1 MKVRDSGMPEKD
13 YWNSFFD
20 SNKLINRL
28 FCNKIIDEN
37 ITEFGSGYGTFTII
51 ASTYTTKN
59 IYALDIEKELIKELE
74 NKAIN
79 LNIKNIICKKIDFLE
94 NGTSLDDNSQGHVMI
109 YNLLHLENPQKL
121 LKEAFRILKDDGII
135 SIIHWRSDIQTPRG
149 PSLDI
154 RPKPQDCE
162 KWLKKIGF
170 KVTKHIDLQ
179 DIAPYHYSILAKKLL
194 ISQEST

>member
-20 SNKLINRL
+20 SNKLIDRL

-37 ITEFGSGYGTFTII
+37 ITEFGSGYGTFTIP
-51 ASTYTTKN
+51 ASSYTTKN
-59 IYALDIEKELIKELE
+59 IYALDIEEDLIKELKNE
-74 NKAIN
+74 AIN

-135 SIIHWRSDIQTPRG
+135 SIIHWRSDIKTPRG

-162 KWLKKIGF
+162 KWLKEISF
-170 KVTKHIDLQ
+170 KEINHMEFQ
-179 DIAPYHYSILAKKLL
+179 DIAPYHYGMIAKKLL

>member
-1 MKVRDSGMPEKD
+1 MKVRDSGMPQKD

-20 SNKLINRL
+20 SKKLIDKL
-28 FCNKIIDEN
+28 FYNKIIDEN
-37 ITEFGSGYGTFTII
+37 ITEFGCGYGTFTIP
-51 ASTYTTKN
+51 ASFYTTKN
-59 IYALDIEKELIKELE
+59 IYALDIEDDLIKELRSE
-74 NKAIN
+74 AIN

-135 SIIHWRSDIQTPRG
+135 SIIHWRSDIQTQRG

-179 DIAPYHYSILAKKLL
+179 DIAPYHYGIIVKKW
-194 ISQEST
+194 

>member
-1 MKVRDSGMPEKD
+1 MKVRDSGMPQKD

-20 SNKLINRL
+20 SNKLIDRL

-37 ITEFGSGYGTFTII
+37 ITEFGSGYGTFTIP
-51 ASTYTTKN
+51 ASSYTTKN
-59 IYALDIEKELIKELE
+59 IYALDIEEDLIKELE
-74 NKAIN
+74 NQAIK
-79 LNIKNIICKKIDFLE
+79 LNIENIICKKIDFLE

-135 SIIHWRSDIQTPRG
+135 SIIHWRSDIKTPRG

-154 RPKPQDCE
+154 RPKPQDCR
-162 KWLKKIGF
+162 KWLNKIGY
-170 KVTKHIDLQ
+170 KEIKYVDLQ
-179 DIAPYHYSILAKKLL
+179 DIAPYHYGVRAKK
-194 ISQEST
+194 

>member
-1 MKVRDSGMPEKD
+1 MKVRDSGMPQKD

-20 SNKLINRL
+20 SKKLIDRL

-37 ITEFGSGYGTFTII
+37 ITEFGSGYGTFTIP
-51 ASTYTTKN
+51 ASSYTTKN
-59 IYALDIEKELIKELE
+59 FYALDIEEDLIKELQSE
-74 NKAIN
+74 AIN

-94 NGTSLDDNSQGHVMI
+94 NGTSLDDNSQGHVMV

-135 SIIHWRSDIQTPRG
+135 SIIHWRSDIKTPRG

-162 KWLKKIGF
+162 RWLKEISF
-170 KVTKHIDLQ
+170 KEIKHMEFQ
-179 DIAPYHYSILAKKLL
+179 DIAPYHYGIIAKK
-194 ISQEST
+194 